1 MTTLRTEIRF
11 AGTGGQ
17 GMISVA
23 IILGE
28 AISLYDWKYAAQT
41 QSYGPESRGTAA
53 RADVVVSETTI
64 DYPKVSLPDILVI
77 MSQGAWEKYG
87 ERIKPN
93 GYLFID
99 STVSFQKDHLQN
111 KNITVFQLPCIEK
124 GETLSKRP
132 LVSNIV
138 MLGVVVT
145 KTNIVSEIAVKR
157 SLQER
162 WPQHSKLNLQAFN
175 EGVKLASRA
184 RSVTL

>member
-1 MTTLRTEIRF
+1 MQRTEIRF

-28 AISLYDWKYAAQT
+28 AISLYDWKHAAQT
-41 QSYGPESRGTAA
+41 QSYGPESRGSAA
-53 RADVVVSETTI
+53 RADVVVSENVI
-64 DYPKVSLPDILVI
+64 DYPKVSTPDILVI

-87 ERIKPN
+87 DRINPN

-99 STVSFQKDHLQN
+99 STVFIDKKELQN
-111 KNITVFQLPCIEK
+111 QNITLFQLPCLEK
-124 GETLSKRP
+124 GETLSTRP

-145 KTNIVSEIAVKR
+145 KTSIVTDAAIRRA
-157 SLQER
+157 LQER
-162 WPQHSKLNLQAFN
+162 WPRHAKLNLRAFE
-175 EGVKLASRA
+175 EGVALANRA
-184 RSVTL
+184 RPLVL